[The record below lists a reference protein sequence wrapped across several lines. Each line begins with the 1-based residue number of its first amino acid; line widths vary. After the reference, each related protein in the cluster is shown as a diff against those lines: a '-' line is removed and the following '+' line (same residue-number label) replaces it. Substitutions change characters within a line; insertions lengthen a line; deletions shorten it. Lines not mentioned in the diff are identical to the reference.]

1 MPHIPM
7 TIGICGR
14 SWEKCV
20 QGQCQALLPIQH
32 PHEFYPLFDTF
43 LEKVSNLPR
52 GTPGKSE
59 NSNPSVFCPQGLIP
73 ARLNTLTR
81 NGAALSSPSLRSL
94 LEEFS
99 FSLIKLR
106 GAVRFLQ
113 DMD

>member
-1 MPHIPM
+1 M
-7 TIGICGR
+7 R
-14 SWEKCV
+14 DD
-20 QGQCQALLPIQH
+20 L
-32 PHEFYPLFDTF
+32 FFLFDTF

-52 GTPGKSE
+52 GTLGKSE
-59 NSNPSVFCPQGLIP
+59 NSSPSVFCPQGLIP
-73 ARLNTLTR
+73 TRLNTLTR